1 MKEFLINN
9 FWFTVISVG
18 SIVFLLV
25 HAYIV
30 HIEQERA
37 KNDDCG
43 LFVSA
48 GQELDAVCAE
58 IDMREDCGPK
68 RKYRREIKK

>member
-1 MKEFLINN
+1 MKEFLINH
-9 FWFTVISVG
+9 FWFTMLSVG
-18 SIVFLLV
+18 SIVFVLV

-30 HIEQERA
+30 HRDQERA
-37 KNDDCG
+37 EVEQGG

-68 RKYRREIKK
+68 RKYKRG

>member
-1 MKEFLINN
+1 MKEFLINH
-9 FWFTVISVG
+9 FWFTMLSVG

-25 HAYIV
+25 HAYLV
-30 HIEQERA
+30 NREQKRA
-37 KNDDCG
+37 KNADYG
-43 LFVSA
+43 LFVAA

-68 RKYRREIKK
+68 RKYKREIKK

>member
-1 MKEFLINN
+1 MKEFLINH
-9 FWFTVISVG
+9 FWFTVLSVG
-18 SIVFLLV
+18 SIVFILV
-25 HAYIV
+25 HAYLV
-30 HIEQERA
+30 HREQERSEVEQG
-37 KNDDCG
+37 G

-68 RKYRREIKK
+68 RKYKREIKK